1 MASPRRRTTAAVIER
16 LFDNPRRFDFFQATR
31 LMERAAAATA
41 ARDGR
46 FRVRRPVGLDY
57 APRDEAARFRVEPQL
72 AFPDSALTA
81 AAAERDGAPP
91 TLTAAFMGVVGPLG
105 VLPQHYSEL
114 VVAQNRQRSTALAQF
129 LDLIH
134 HRSISLFYRA
144 WVKYR
149 PAMAFERSQGRD
161 DPFSAVAA
169 ALTGLG
175 SPSLRDRLAFS
186 DHLVWHFAGLLSA
199 GPRSTAGLE
208 ALLSEVLRRP
218 VRVESFIGG
227 WLAIDEDS
235 RTRLPSNRQP
245 EGQYCRLGVDAAAG
259 ARAWDA
265 QGRFRLKIGPLDYPG
280 FLDLMP
286 GGAVMDLLTDL
297 VRLYVGPEFDAEV
310 EATLAAEAVPLL
322 VLGPPAPDRRAPDSP
337 ASDSRNG
344 PRLGWNTW
352 LLAGPAVRDR
362 ADAVFQLGGLDD
374 ETLDEG

>member
-31 LMERAAAATA
+31 LLERAAAAA
-41 ARDGR
+41 VRDGR
-46 FRVRRPVGLDY
+46 FRVRRPVGSDF

-199 GPRSTAGLE
+199 GPRSAAGLE
-208 ALLSEVLRRP
+208 ALLTEVLRRP

-235 RTRLPSNRQP
+235 RTRLPSYRQP
-245 EGQYCRLGVDAAAG
+245 EGQFCRLGVDAAAG

-286 GGAVMDLLTDL
+286 GGAVMALLTDL

-310 EATLAAEAVPLL
+310 EATLAAEAAPLL
-322 VLGPPAPDRRAPDSP
+322 ILNPPAPEDRAPED
-337 ASDSRNG
+337 RNG

-352 LLAGPAVRDR
+352 LLAGPSVRDR
-362 ADAVFQLGGLDD
+362 ADAVFQLGGLD
-374 ETLDEG
+374 EKTLDEE